1 MFHVGLQICAN
12 NARGAQA
19 SGEGMNNMLVLC
31 SNMLALCSVIQVLCS
46 MSSPEFFALGV
57 DGLGDERPHV
67 TGSLGEMKD
76 RAFGFM
82 QYQGLAS

>member
-1 MFHVGLQICAN
+1 MQCEGSSLLEMLDGLGVQEKDVTKSN
-12 NARGAQA
+12 FGAD
-19 SGEGMNNMLVLC
+19 EGNE
-31 SNMLALCSVIQVLCS
+31 IQVLCS